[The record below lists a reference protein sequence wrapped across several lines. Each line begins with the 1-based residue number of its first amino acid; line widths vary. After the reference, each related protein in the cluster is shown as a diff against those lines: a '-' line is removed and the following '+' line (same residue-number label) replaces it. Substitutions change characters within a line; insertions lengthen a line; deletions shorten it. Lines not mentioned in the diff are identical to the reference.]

1 MCVKTQNRNDPT
13 YRAIDTE
20 GVVLLFVYTLNSLST
35 SILCSG
41 RSVRI
46 MIVSSEICGLRTV
59 NLALCRTRVKAIFF
73 SRTFDSLGLS
83 IDDIYTLSSP
93 SVRLK

>member
-13 YRAIDTE
+13 YRAFDTE
-20 GVVLLFVYTLNSLST
+20 GVVLLFVYTLNSSST

-46 MIVSSEICGLRTV
+46 MIVSFEICGLRTV
-59 NLALCRTRVKAIFF
+59 NLALSHSGCRTRVKAIVF
-73 SRTFDSLGLS
+73 LELL
-83 IDDIYTLSSP
+83 I
-93 SVRLK
+93 V